1 MALLLFRQGSL
12 LMAGCGWLLLLLCG
26 AAGAVEH
33 VVGDGDSGWD
43 SGVNYAAW
51 ARKRTFAV
59 GDVLVFQYVSSQHN
73 VYEVSESTYRSC
85 DDKQKGGVLAKYSSG
100 FDKVLLGEA
109 RSYWFICEFPGHC
122 LGGMKLAVNVS
133 APSSP
138 HAAPLPPSASS
149 APSSSSSSSCWSL
162 TMVPLTLA
170 LLQFINR
177 AIRFRY

>member
-1 MALLLFRQGSL
+1 
-12 LMAGCGWLLLLLCG
+12 MAGCGWLLLLLCG

-85 DDKQKGGVLAKYSSG
+85 DGNHKGVLAKYTSG
-100 FDKVLLGEA
+100 LDKVVLGEA

-138 HAAPLPPSASS
+138 HAAPFPPGSPSAST
-149 APSSSSSSSCWSL
+149 AASSTRSRAWSL

-177 AIRFRY
+177 AIR